1 LPKRKLNVTIIIL
14 DTLKLDT
21 FDMLAKRNPELMGR
35 FDAISFDHCI
45 APSSWTLPSHA
56 SLFTG
61 LYPSSH
67 GSHETRKIKSLDI
80 ARIKL
85 RSPTIMGELKE
96 RGYRT
101 YGISANPYIHPVYGF
116 TDFDSYVHESY
127 FTDIFGSMIEVSA
140 HLKEGLHRYRNE
152 YGNDVLGLSRAII
165 RDNPKLFVDLVL
177 SASVMS
183 PRAALKKAK
192 AKLMDGWPLE
202 KGGKNIVKMVKHTD
216 FKAPFFLFLNFM
228 EAHDPYIG
236 GKGNDFNWATPF
248 LKKPVDKRLLEKW
261 KKLYVT
267 ASHKAMRYGSAVIA
281 DLMERYGDN
290 QMIILTSDHGQ
301 AFNEHGFVGHGTV
314 LFDEAVKVPLVVIA
328 PKWLNREK
336 AKGCQSLVNVPEFIL
351 SALDGNRDALRMLSS
366 ESVYSETFS
375 IPANISKVKGV
386 DKKKMA
392 KLDRYEK
399 RKFTLQEK

>member
-1 LPKRKLNVTIIIL
+1 MPKRKLNVTIIIL
-14 DTLKLDT
+14 DTLKHDT

-35 FDAISFDHCI
+35 FDGISFDHCI

-56 SLFTG
+56 SLLTG

-67 GSHETRKIKSLDI
+67 GSHETREIKSLDI
-80 ARIKL
+80 AGIKL
-85 RSPTIMGELKE
+85 RRPTVVGELRE

-116 TDFDSYVHESY
+116 TDFDTYVHESY

-140 HLKEGLHRYRNE
+140 HLKEDLHRYRNE
-152 YGNDVLGLSRAII
+152 YGNDVLRLSRAII
-165 RDNPKLFVDLVL
+165 REDPKLFVDLAL

-192 AKLMDGWPLE
+192 AKLIDGWPLE
-202 KGGKNIVKMVKHTD
+202 KGGKNIVRMVRHTK
-216 FKAPFFLFLNFM
+216 FKTPFFLFLNFM

-248 LKKPVDKRLLEKW
+248 LKKPVDGGLLEKW
-261 KKLYVT
+261 KRLYVV
-267 ASHKAMRYGSAVIA
+267 ASHKAMKYGSAVIA
-281 DLMERYGDN
+281 DLMERYGDD
-290 QMIILTSDHGQ
+290 QIIILTSDHGQ

-314 LFDEAVKVPLVVIA
+314 LFDEAVKVPLRRHRSQVA
-328 PKWLNREK
+328 EQG
-336 AKGCQSLVNVPEFIL
+336 KGEGLQSLVNVPEFIL

-386 DKKKMA
+386 DRKKMA